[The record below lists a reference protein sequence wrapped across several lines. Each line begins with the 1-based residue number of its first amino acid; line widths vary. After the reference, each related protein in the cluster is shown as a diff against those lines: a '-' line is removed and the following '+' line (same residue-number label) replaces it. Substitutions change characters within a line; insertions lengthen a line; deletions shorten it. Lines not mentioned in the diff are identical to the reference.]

1 MASTTLTA
9 RFNQSVTKEALRS
22 YLAEFIST
30 FFYVF
35 AVVGSAMASS
45 QYPEQFELELLNFNL
60 QNVAR
65 NNFDNQLVFVNV

>member
-1 MASTTLTA
+1 MSFSWENPLESLCHFLFSGKMASTTLTA

-45 QYPEQFELELLNFNL
+45 QYPEQF
-60 QNVAR
+60 
-65 NNFDNQLVFVNV
+65 